1 MEKQRLEMV
10 IAIVKQTVNYTFL
23 STAYVSISLKVFS
36 SGKIQTHL

>member
-23 STAYVSISLKVFS
+23 STAYVSVSQVFS